1 MQMPNNTKTVTS
13 YKRMAENNNN
23 KPVSKRTAPDIHD
36 SERVLESQNAITGY
50 CTSRDHC
57 RRTLLQYSD
66 DVTATRRRILLSPRT
81 CLLQTVVSLV
91 LKPK

>member
-1 MQMPNNTKTVTS
+1 MQMPNNMKTVAS
-13 YKRMAENNNN
+13 YKRVAENNN
-23 KPVSKRTAPDIHD
+23 KPVWKRTAPDIHD

-50 CTSRDHC
+50 VTSRDHC

-81 CLLQTVVSLV
+81 CVLQTVVSLV
-91 LKPK
+91 LEPK